1 MPETPVSSNPR
12 TGSNWRRIAALFRP
26 HWKALSLALVA
37 VVGETVTDLLDPWP
51 LKIIVDNLLQ
61 SKPLPPWLAGIVSHV
76 AGGNQYAVLNFAVL
90 AVAVIAVV
98 GAVSAYTE
106 KYLTTSVGQ
115 WVMHDMRRALYQHI
129 HHLSLAEHDEKR
141 TGDLISRVTSDIEAV
156 QSFITSALLGM
167 LVNALTLTGMVVV
180 MFSFNWRFALVA
192 LSIAPALF
200 LVVFIFTKRI
210 KKASRAVRQKEGE
223 LVDIVQEVFS
233 SIRVVKAFAR
243 EDYEQQRFEEQ
254 SLENVETALEA
265 RKVKAKLSPIV
276 EVLAAVGTCLVLGYG
291 ARLALAGQLSAGD
304 LIIFLAYLGKMYKP
318 MRELSKMGDTVSKAS
333 VSYERIQEV
342 LNTVSRVRDLPR
354 ARRARPFHGKI
365 EFDRV
370 SFSYSPDHP
379 ILKEISF
386 QIEPGQV
393 AAFVGPSG
401 AGKSTIISLI
411 PRFYDPGSGQ
421 VRIDGSNIRD
431 YTLQSL
437 REQMSFVLQDTVL
450 FRVPIWQ
457 NIAYGKPE
465 AQRAEIIRAA
475 EMANAHEFIEKMPE
489 GYDTMVGE
497 RGVSLSGGQRQRIA
511 TARAIIRNTP
521 ILLLDEPTSGLDA
534 ASEEA
539 VFGALGRLM
548 EGRTCVVI
556 AHHLATIRRADVIF
570 VVKDFQIAER
580 GTHSELL
587 AAGGLRAW
595 TNRRTR
601 NSGRHR
607 SFTGLVRAGSDPQ
620 FAFGPPWR
628 ILPLPRESTRRRE
641 NNRESVPPR
650 VGRATGPATWRAPAE
665 WA

>member
-1 MPETPVSSNPR
+1 MVE
-12 TGSNWRRIAALFRP
+12 LLRP
-26 HWKALSLALVA
+26 HWKAMSLAMVA
-37 VVGETVTDLLDPWP
+37 VLGETITDLLEPWP
-51 LKIIVDNLLQ
+51 LKVIVDNVLQ
-61 SKPLPPWLAGIVSHV
+61 SKPLPALLTGIVSHL
-76 AGGNQYAVLNFAVL
+76 GQNKLAVLNFAVL

-98 GAVSAYTE
+98 GAISSYTE
-106 KYLTTSVGQ
+106 KFLTTSVGQ
-115 WVMHDMRRALYQHI
+115 WVMHDLRRTLYQHI

-156 QSFITSALLGM
+156 QDFITSALLGM
-167 LVNALTLTGMVVV
+167 LVNALTLAGMVAV
-180 MFSFNWRFALVA
+180 MFYYNWRFALIS

-200 LVVFIFTKRI
+200 LVVWIFTKRI
-210 KKASRAVRQKEGE
+210 KKASRAMRQKEGE
-223 LVDIVQEVFS
+223 LANIVQEVFT

-243 EDYEQQRFEEQ
+243 EDYEQERFEKQ
-254 SLENVETALEA
+254 SLENVDTALQA
-265 RKVKAKLSPIV
+265 RSIKAKLSPMV

-291 ARLALAGQLSAGD
+291 ARLALAGQLSVGD

-318 MRELSKMGDTVSKAS
+318 MRDLSKMGDTVSKAT

-342 LNTVSRVRDLPR
+342 LNVVSRVRDLPR
-354 ARRARPFHGKI
+354 ARRAPRFKGKI

-370 SFSYSPDHP
+370 SFSYTPDRP
-379 ILKEISF
+379 ILNDLSF
-386 QIEPGQV
+386 EIEPGQV

-411 PRFYDPGSGQ
+411 PRFYDPNSGQ
-421 VRIDGSNIRD
+421 VKIDGSEIRR

-475 EMANAHEFIEKMPE
+475 ELANAHEFIEKMPE

-511 TARAIIRNTP
+511 IARAVIRNTP

-534 ASEEA
+534 ESEQA
-539 VFGALGRLM
+539 VFEALGRLM
-548 EGRTCVVI
+548 EGKTCIVI
-556 AHHLATIRRADVIF
+556 AHHLATIQKANIIF

-580 GTHSELL
+580 GTHAELL
-587 AAGGLRAW
+587 AAGGLYSELYELQQGSAEP
-595 TNRRTR
+595 
-601 NSGRHR
+601 
-607 SFTGLVRAGSDPQ
+607 AGDPT
-620 FAFGPPWR
+620 PPVV
-628 ILPLPRESTRRRE
+628 IADSNP
-641 NNRESVPPR
+641 
-650 VGRATGPATWRAPAE
+650 
-665 WA
+665 